1 MYTPP
6 LYLLPKDKYYISAM
20 ADIKKL
26 KSSEISQIAS
36 PLLKWLADMNWPVA
50 KPLAE
55 ELVFFH
61 KELIPA
67 IKNILHKDNTNN
79 IWKYWIIS
87 FLGNRFPIESILL
100 LKEELVEISRLTVK
114 YEDDELLKEIVVEI
128 IAR

>member
-1 MYTPP
+1 MPFLFLTIINDTPP
-6 LYLLPKDKYYISAM
+6 LHLLPKDKYDISVIAE
-20 ADIKKL
+20 IKNL

-67 IKNILHKDNTNN
+67 IKNILHKDNTDN

-87 FLGNRFPIESILL
+87 FLVNRFPIESILL
-100 LKEELVEISRLTVK
+100 LKEELVERN
-114 YEDDELLKEIVVEI
+114 
-128 IAR
+128 